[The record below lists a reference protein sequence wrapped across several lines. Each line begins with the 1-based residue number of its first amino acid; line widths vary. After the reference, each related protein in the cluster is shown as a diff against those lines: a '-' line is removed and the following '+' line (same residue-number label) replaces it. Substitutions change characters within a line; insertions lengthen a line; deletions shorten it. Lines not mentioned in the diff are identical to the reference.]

1 MPLKPGELLTWCWF
15 YLSGPG
21 WVRAKSPRDS
31 LHLQRS
37 CQVCTKGYQTAIAK
51 WRFAEQWKNWDSL
64 WSLNFLLMKGALL
77 LQNQK
82 LLIKETNSIEYFH
95 LQKWCY
101 KVYMLSL
108 CFRVWYLYGSRQ
120 VISPAFPQAKG
131 EKELPA
137 LLLWTSAFCGHC
149 RRNLKTVGSS

>member
-37 CQVCTKGYQTAIAK
+37 CQACTKGYQTAIAK